1 MVFQLKTQNP
11 SLIAVSWQDHVQ
23 SLSMLIPPKA
33 THADLV
39 EMYTQNAKKG
49 AGGERGRE
57 CNFRIGIPLVQ
68 GKKKI

>member
-11 SLIAVSWQDHVQ
+11 FIAVSWQDHVQ
-23 SLSMLIPPKA
+23 SLSMLITPKI

-49 AGGERGRE
+49 GRRGE
-57 CNFRIGIPLVQ
+57 
-68 GKKKI
+68 GKGV